1 MNLLQT
7 VLILLTASGTSATTL
22 WHKGLRGVGYGTCS
36 GTQAEH
42 PMVDIYV
49 PDVEVEQ
56 EHERNAAN
64 PCWAWVCRSCSS
76 VPLLNRNQGDCLL
89 CQTGNG
95 VRHDLR

>member
-1 MNLLQT
+1 MSQT
-7 VLILLTASGTSATTL
+7 HTVPISRPTSGTSATPAAS
-22 WHKGLRGVGYGTCS
+22 KGLQPIHYGACS
-36 GTQAEH
+36 GTQVEH
-42 PMVDIYV
+42 IIASAPV
-49 PDVEVEQ
+49 PTVEVEQ